1 MHNLQNAPG
10 TQRFAGDV
18 LLAIMPKLGDE
29 DKSMF
34 GNLDAYKNKPSVPN
48 TEDIRYP
55 GDSLPASRVLPE
67 GAPPSMIDQFRDQY
81 MRSPAGGI
89 S

>member
-1 MHNLQNAPG
+1 MHNSQHMASP
-10 TQRFAGDV
+10 QRFAGDALV
-18 LLAIMPKLGDE
+18 AAMPRLGDE
-29 DKSMF
+29 DTGLF
-34 GNLDAYKNKPSVPN
+34 GNLDAYKNQPSAPN

-89 S
+89 T